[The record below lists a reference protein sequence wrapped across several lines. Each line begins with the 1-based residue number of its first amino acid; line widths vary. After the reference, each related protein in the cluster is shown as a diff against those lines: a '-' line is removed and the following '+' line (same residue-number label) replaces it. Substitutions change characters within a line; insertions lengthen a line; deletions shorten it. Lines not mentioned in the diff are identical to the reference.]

1 MENAPIDGLEKL
13 ERHLKVLVEKP
24 DTPFDAKLFDDV
36 ELQLTPTNT
45 PPTLTL
51 LLPLLTAILTLTPHD
66 PTPAASLATKLL
78 APLNFITLLS
88 IAPPPSLTL
97 ALASSPPSGLLAL
110 AILEKA
116 ASSASDTAL
125 LATHPDLIAQLIR
138 TWLAS
143 PAVGV
148 GERATQLFA
157 ALLAT
162 DCPSPPLRR
171 DDGVI
176 TFPAPSDKAGQ
187 GQGLLWRRIFGDKDI
202 YASIF
207 AMCSAATPEDDA
219 NYLPERQRSL
229 AQARLLRLL
238 PSLAVLDLGTLL
250 RSHFP
255 DAEKSYGTSGKGLV
269 HFAAVEMVDREDVL
283 MHVTLLEFFGEL
295 VREVSGVV
303 LGKEEEASLRGLVE
317 EAGVSDQLV
326 GGVLEAMVG
335 EDGVTGELVEL
346 LRRLGIR
353 GVGES

>member
-1 MENAPIDGLEKL
+1 MVNAPIDGLEAL

-24 DTPFDAKLFDDV
+24 ETPFDAKLFDDV

-45 PPTLTL
+45 PPLL
-51 LLPLLTAILTLTPHD
+51 NRLLPDLTATLTLTPHD
-66 PTPAASLATKLL
+66 STPVASLASKLL
-78 APLNFITLLS
+78 APLNFTTLLT
-88 IAPPPSLTL
+88 IAPPPSLKL
-97 ALASSPPSGLLAL
+97 ALSSSPPSGLLAL

-116 ASSASDTAL
+116 ASSPSNVAL

-148 GERATQLFA
+148 GECATQLLA

-162 DCPSPPLRR
+162 DCPEPPLRR

-176 TFPAPSDKAGQ
+176 TFPPPSKAGQ

-202 YASIF
+202 YVSIF
-207 AMCSAATPEDDA
+207 AMCSSATPEDDA
-219 NYLPERQRSL
+219 DYLPERQRSL
-229 AQARLLRLL
+229 AQGRLLRLL
-238 PSLAVLDLGTLL
+238 PSLAVLDLSTLS

-255 DAEKSYGTSGKGLV
+255 DAERSYRTSGKGLL

-283 MHVTLLEFFGEL
+283 MHVTQLDFFGEL

-303 LGKEEEASLRGLVE
+303 LGREDEAWLRGLVE

-326 GGVLEAMVG
+326 GGVLEAIVG
-335 EDGVTGELVEL
+335 EEGVTGELVEL

-353 GVGES
+353 GVGET

>member
-1 MENAPIDGLEKL
+1 A
-13 ERHLKVLVEKP
+13 
-24 DTPFDAKLFDDV
+24 
-36 ELQLTPTNT
+36 
-45 PPTLTL
+45 
-51 LLPLLTAILTLTPHD
+51 
-66 PTPAASLATKLL
+66 
-78 APLNFITLLS
+78 
-88 IAPPPSLTL
+88 LTL

-116 ASSASDTAL
+116 PPSASDTAL
-125 LATHPDLIAQLIR
+125 LATHPALIAQLIR

-143 PAVGV
+143 PAVAV
-148 GERATQLFA
+148 GERATQLLA

-162 DCPSPPLRR
+162 DCPAPPLQR

-176 TFPAPSDKAGQ
+176 TFPAPREKAGL

-202 YASIF
+202 YSSIF
-207 AMCSAATPEDDA
+207 AMCSAATPEEDA
-219 NYLPERQRSL
+219 DYLPERQRSL

-238 PSLAVLDLGTLL
+238 PLLAVLDLSTLS

-255 DAEKSYGTSGKGLV
+255 DAERSYGTSGKGLL

-303 LGKEEEASLRGLVE
+303 LGREEEAWLRGLVE
-317 EAGVSDQLV
+317 EAGVSDQMV
-326 GGVLEAMVG
+326 GGVLEAIVG
-335 EDGVTGELVEL
+335 EEGVTGELAEL

-353 GVGES
+353 GVGEA

>member
-1 MENAPIDGLEKL
+1 MKHAVARAGLIASRLPKL
-13 ERHLKVLVEKP
+13 SSVHPASHLLSHI
-24 DTPFDAKLFDDV
+24 TNQANTTLA
-36 ELQLTPTNT
+36 TNT
-45 PPTLTL
+45 PPLL
-51 LLPLLTAILTLTPHD
+51 PRLLPLLTATLNLTHHD

-78 APLNFITLLS
+78 APLNFTTLLS

-116 ASSASDTAL
+116 ASSPSDAAL
-125 LATHPDLIAQLIR
+125 LATHPALIAQLIR

-143 PAVGV
+143 PAVAV
-148 GERATQLFA
+148 GERATQLLA

-162 DCPSPPLRR
+162 DCTTPSVRR
-171 DDGVI
+171 DDGEVI
-176 TFPAPSDKAGQ
+176 TFPAPSKKAGH

-202 YASIF
+202 YTSIF

-219 NYLPERQRSL
+219 DYLPERQRSL

-238 PSLAVLDLGTLL
+238 PPLAVLDLNTLSGT
-250 RSHFP
+250 HFP
-255 DAEKSYGTSGKGLV
+255 DAEKSCGTSGKGLL

-303 LGKEEEASLRGLVE
+303 LGKEEEAWLRGLVE
-317 EAGVSDQLV
+317 EAGVKDQLV
-326 GGVLEAMVG
+326 GGVLDAIVG
-335 EDGVTGELVEL
+335 EEGVTAELVEL

-353 GVGES
+353 GAGEP